1 MSEIETPAAP
11 AAGAQS
17 PVQTPPVNAPV
28 VAAPPPAEDP
38 HIVRLTP
45 AQMKERLDETRA
57 STESKIAKELGVTV
71 AEAKVILA
79 AHKAKEDASKSDVE
93 RLTAEREALKA
104 QTAELAEYRAAV
116 EVRASAEL
124 QGLTEAQRAAVI
136 ALAGDH
142 PAKQLKTIETLRP
155 SWQAVAQAQE
165 AASKASAEAARI
177 KTEADA
183 KAAADAA
190 AIAAKGAPARPIRE
204 REEPVPQGRHLP
216 EKPGGHRG
224 RQEASRLCLKGIP
237 WRERKEPDQCPTSLV
252 PRFRRSTSTSLRLSC
267 SCSPSPSTPTP
278 S

>member
-17 PVQTPPVNAPV
+17 PVQTPPVV
-28 VAAPPPAEDP
+28 APPPPVEDP
-38 HIVRLTP
+38 NLVRMTS
-45 AQMKERLDETRA
+45 AQLKERLDETRSA
-57 STESKIAKELGVTV
+57 AESKIAKELGVTV
-71 AEAKVILA
+71 AEAKIILA

-124 QGLTEAQRAAVI
+124 QGLTEAQRAAVV

-190 AIAAKGAPARPIRE
+190 AIAAKGAPLPPPANTSAAIAAPTGTAPPDGNTLATFEALRTANPVRAALFYENHKSAIDAAKRAR
-204 REEPVPQGRHLP
+204 
-216 EKPGGHRG
+216 
-224 RQEASRLCLKGIP
+224 A
-237 WRERKEPDQCPTSLV
+237 TA
-252 PRFRRSTSTSLRLSC
+252 
-267 SCSPSPSTPTP
+267 
-278 S
+278 

>member
-124 QGLTEAQRAAVI
+124 QGLTEAQRAAVV

-155 SWQAVAQAQE
+155 SWQAVAQAQD

-190 AIAAKGAPARPIRE
+190 AIAAKGAPLPPPANTSAAVAAPAGTASPDTNLLARYE
-204 REEPVPQGRHLP
+204 N
-216 EKPGGHRG
+216 EKNPFRKGDIYLKN
-224 RQEASRLCLKGIP
+224 QAAIEAAK
-237 WRERKEPDQCPTSLV
+237 K
-252 PRFRRSTSTSLRLSC
+252 LRASA
-267 SCSPSPSTPTP
+267 
-278 S
+278 